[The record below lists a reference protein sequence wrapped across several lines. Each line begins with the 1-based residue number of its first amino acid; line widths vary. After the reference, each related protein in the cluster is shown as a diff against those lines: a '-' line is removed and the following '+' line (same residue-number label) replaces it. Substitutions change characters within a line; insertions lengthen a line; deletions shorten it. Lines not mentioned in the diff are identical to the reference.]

1 MATPMEHV
9 EALALSMVAR
19 GAGTHPVEGHPGVEE
34 AVVAFVAG
42 DLGTVE
48 VTLRAA
54 GAPVRTFRFGIAA
67 PVPAAPAAA
76 APPAA
81 LPTEQDVVRLRAVT
95 EESPEDLCAWRELGR
110 VLILLKRPAEAAAAM
125 EKAVALNPSNPFFSL
140 ELGLFYSDA
149 GRHAD
154 AAACFEKIVAIDP
167 TLDHW
172 VSHPGVAALMKLAQS
187 RRRQGDAAAA
197 ATTLRAALPLVAA
210 ILCDLG
216 AYSMDSGNHLEAA
229 GFLGMAGTLAPR
241 MVPALHG
248 AGRSLLWIGRPGEAL
263 PWLTQAV
270 THDSSC
276 VEAWYDL
283 GIAYARLGR
292 RVEARRTLRRVLHRD
307 PAHDGAWYDLG
318 CLDALEG
325 KRDAAFRHL

>member
-95 EESPEDLCAWRELGR
+95 EESPEDLCAWRENE
-110 VLILLKRPAEAAAAM
+110 LLSSVNSISLAI
-125 EKAVALNPSNPFFSL
+125 PS
-140 ELGLFYSDA
+140 
-149 GRHAD
+149 
-154 AAACFEKIVAIDP
+154 
-167 TLDHW
+167 
-172 VSHPGVAALMKLAQS
+172 
-187 RRRQGDAAAA
+187 
-197 ATTLRAALPLVAA
+197 
-210 ILCDLG
+210 
-216 AYSMDSGNHLEAA
+216 
-229 GFLGMAGTLAPR
+229 
-241 MVPALHG
+241 
-248 AGRSLLWIGRPGEAL
+248 SLLR
-263 PWLTQAV
+263 TTSTV
-270 THDSSC
+270 TGSS
-276 VEAWYDL
+276 V
-283 GIAYARLGR
+283 
-292 RVEARRTLRRVLHRD
+292 
-307 PAHDGAWYDLG
+307 
-318 CLDALEG
+318 
-325 KRDAAFRHL
+325 